1 MTVIQM
7 PEKGQA
13 PEKKGNSRKPR
24 TNAASGNAS
33 GGARASEAQL
43 RYLRLGLEQ
52 PGGKLPLFDRGGQE
66 IKPATIRSCI
76 EKGWAEPWFSNPV
89 KPDWL
94 VCRLTEKGRGVAGNG
109 IS

>member
-7 PEKGQA
+7 PEKGQV
-13 PEKKGNSRKPR
+13 PENKGNSRKVK
-24 TNAASGNAS
+24 ASSGSGNAS
-33 GGARASEAQL
+33 GAPRASEAQL
-43 RYLRLGLEQ
+43 RYLRLGLAQ

-94 VCRLTEKGRGVAGNG
+94 VCRLTEKGRGVAENG
-109 IS
+109 VS